1 LGNKQRAE
9 RAIAPPEFSQ
19 EQQMRAFD
27 RRARLRMAAPI
38 CGPYEKAQAKR
49 GDAGRSLLRKYPGDI
64 G

>member
-1 LGNKQRAE
+1 
-9 RAIAPPEFSQ
+9 
-19 EQQMRAFD
+19 MRAFD